1 MKESFVITAESRS
14 AQGKG
19 ASRRLRHTGKIPA
32 ILYGGKS
39 APQPITVD
47 HNELSKHL
55 KTEAFYSHILT
66 VNLDGKPEQAVLK
79 DLHRHP
85 VRDEIMHMDLLRVLA
100 DQLLRM
106 HVPLHFKGAEVAPGV
121 KTGGGIIEHHL
132 IQVEVECLPKDLP
145 EFLEVDLS
153 QLNVNE
159 AVHLSQLP
167 LPEHVTLVQLKHGN
181 DASVAAVHLP
191 RAVVEVEP
199 VAAPE
204 SAEVPATAQKAEA
217 KPGEGE
223 AGKGD
228 AKGGD
233 AKKDDKKK

>member
-1 MKESFVITAESRS
+1 MREKFVVEAEVRS
-14 AQGKG
+14 AHGKG
-19 ASRRLRHTGKIPA
+19 ASRRLRREGKVPA

-39 APQPITVD
+39 EPQSIAVS
-47 HNELSKHL
+47 HNEISKQL
-55 KTEAFYSHILT
+55 KVEAFYSHILT
-66 VNLDGKPEQAVLK
+66 VKIGSESEQAVLK

-85 VRDEIMHMDLLRVLA
+85 VRDEIMHMDLQRVLA

-145 EFLEVDLS
+145 EFIEVDLS

-159 AVHLSQLP
+159 AVHMSQLK
-167 LPEHVTLVQLKHGN
+167 LPEHVALVELKHGN

-191 RAVVEVEP
+191 RAAVEVE
-199 VAAPE
+199 AAPAE
-204 SAEVPATAQKAEA
+204 GATAEVPAIAQKAEA

-223 AGKGD
+223 A
-228 AKGGD
+228 
-233 AKKDDKKK
+233 KKDEKKK